1 MSEHSPA
8 EPLAVGPNILVVG
21 DSCSG
26 KTTLARAFA
35 ERFGLRHI
43 ELDALNW
50 EPNWVQAADEVVL
63 DRVLAAIAEPGWAMD
78 GNYGRILRPYTW
90 GAADTIVWLDFPL
103 RVTIPRTLARSWRR
117 WRTRELLWGT
127 NRERLWEHFLPWDRS
142 LIWWTLKS
150 HFRRRKAYAA
160 AMAAPEYEDT
170 QFVRLYSPREVEP
183 FLRRT
188 RLAEAREERLARA

>member
-1 MSEHSPA
+1 MPENPPTEA
-8 EPLAVGPNILVVG
+8 IPIGPNILVVG

-26 KTTLARAFA
+26 KTTVARALA

-50 EPNWVQAADEVVL
+50 EPNWVQATDEVVL
-63 DRVLAAIAEPGWAMD
+63 ERVLAAMAEPGWAMD
-78 GNYGRILRPYTW
+78 GNYGRILRPHTW

-103 RVTIPRTLARSWRR
+103 RVTIPRTFARSFRR

-127 NRERLWEHFLPWDRS
+127 NRERFWEHFLPWDRS

-150 HFRRRKAYAA
+150 HFRRRKAYEA
-160 AMAAPEYEDT
+160 AMTGPQFEGT
-170 QFVRLYSPREVEP
+170 RFVRLYAPAEVEP
-183 FLRRT
+183 FLERVK
-188 RLAEAREERLARA
+188 LAESGAKTA